1 MGFLNGVLRIFVKLT
16 KWSGS
21 LGKVRF
27 WAGEFWYFF
36 PKKVLALPGLLIEK
50 TPDPPP

>member
-1 MGFLNGVLRIFVKLT
+1 MDFLNGVLRIFVKLT

-27 WAGEFWYFF
+27 WAGEFGIFF
-36 PKKVLALPGLLIEK
+36 QKSVG
-50 TPDPPP
+50 PPLRFNRKNS